1 MEDLKEMS
9 ELMDKLQ
16 KLTMMDFVIDNYCKG
31 DIKKFVKA
39 LDEMNTNYVDL
50 DDDDNI
56 IKSKNYFDRIHNDL
70 SKLEVITK
78 LLYTKKIVENRK
90 DLLYIANYLRKIS
103 DNIEKIGLDD

>member
-9 ELMDKLQ
+9 KLMDKLQ
-16 KLTMMDFVIDNYCKG
+16 ELTMMDFVIDNYCKG

-70 SKLEVITK
+70 SKLQVITK
-78 LLYTKKIVENRK
+78 LLYTRKIIENRK
-90 DLLYIANYLRKIS
+90 DLLYVANYLRKIS

>member
-1 MEDLKEMS
+1 MEDLKKMS

-16 KLTMMDFVIDNYCKG
+16 ELKIMDFVIDNYCKG

-39 LDEMNTNYVDL
+39 LDEMNTDYVGL
-50 DDDDNI
+50 DDDGNI
-56 IKSKNYFDRIHNDL
+56 IKNKNYLDRINNDL

-78 LLYTKKIVENRK
+78 FLYNKKIVENRK